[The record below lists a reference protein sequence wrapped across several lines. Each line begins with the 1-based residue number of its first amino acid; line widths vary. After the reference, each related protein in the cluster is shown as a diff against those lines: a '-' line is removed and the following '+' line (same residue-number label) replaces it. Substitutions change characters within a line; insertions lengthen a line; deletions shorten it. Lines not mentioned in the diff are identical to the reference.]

1 VSPSRPA
8 ESVGVVGLG
17 YVGLPLALA
26 FAEAGLRVVGVEK
39 DPQKLAALD
48 ICDSYVESVP
58 GERLQA
64 VVSSGKLHF
73 TEDYTAIT
81 EVEAVL
87 ICLPTPLNDHREP
100 DLSILTAGAR
110 GVARNLRAGALVMLE
125 STTYPGTT
133 RDVLRP
139 ILEQE
144 NSEDDTLQ
152 GTTRQ
157 VGTDFNLAF
166 APERIDPGNRR
177 YTIHN
182 IPKIVGGIT
191 PRCTQ
196 RATELYGAIIEEVHP
211 VSSPE
216 IAEMAKLLENIF
228 RGVNIAL
235 VNELAVLCE
244 RMGVDIWEVI
254 EAAKTKPFG
263 FMPFYPGPGLGGHCI
278 PIDPFYL
285 SWRARAFDMTT
296 EFIELAGR
304 VNVNM
309 PYHAVGKIASAL
321 NANKLPVNGS
331 RVLLLGMS
339 YKPNI
344 GDARESPSLTIL
356 QLLRQAGAEVVYHD
370 PYISHLPDRKLSS
383 VELTTYEIRRADC
396 VVIATDHDTV
406 DLQTV
411 VEFASLVVDLRNA
424 VRRRLGR
431 MPGNVEVL

>member
-1 VSPSRPA
+1 MLHHPGQIS
-8 ESVGVVGLG
+8 VVGLG
-17 YVGLPLALA
+17 YVGLPLAVA

-48 ICDSYVESVP
+48 TYDSYVEDVP
-58 GERLQA
+58 TERLRPL
-64 VVSSGKLHF
+64 VESGKLQF
-73 TEDYTAIT
+73 TEAYTALK
-81 EVEAVL
+81 EVEAVV
-87 ICLPTPLNDHREP
+87 ICLPTPLNEHREP
-100 DLSILTAGAR
+100 DLSMLVSGAR
-110 GVARNLRAGALVMLE
+110 DVARNLRAGALVALE

-133 RDVLRP
+133 REVVLP
-139 ILEQE
+139 IIEEELK
-144 NSEDDTLQ
+144 NDGTLRGDACQ
-152 GTTRQ
+152 AGR
-157 VGTDFNLAF
+157 DFYLAF

-177 YTIHN
+177 YTIKN

-191 PRCTQ
+191 PECTQ
-196 RATELYGAIIEEVHP
+196 RAVELYGTIIEEVHS

-216 IAEMAKLLENIF
+216 SAEMAKLLENIF

-235 VNELAVLCE
+235 VNELAILCD
-244 RMGVDIWEVI
+244 RMDVDVWEVI

-285 SWRARAFDMTT
+285 SWRARAFNMTT

-309 PYHAVGKIASAL
+309 PYHAVGRIASTL
-321 NANKLPVNGS
+321 NGNKQPVNGS

-344 GDARESPSLTIL
+344 GDLRESPSLTIL
-356 QLLRQAGAEVVYHD
+356 QLLREARAEVVYHD
-370 PYISHLPDRKLSS
+370 PYVPYLPDRKLSS
-383 VELTTYEIRRADC
+383 VDLTTYEIRRADC
-396 VVIATDHDTV
+396 VVIGTDHDAI
-406 DLQTV
+406 DLETV
-411 VEFASLVVDLRNA
+411 VEFASLVVDLRNT

-431 MPGNVEVL
+431 LPDNVHVL

>member
-1 VSPSRPA
+1 MLYRA
-8 ESVGVVGLG
+8 QEIGVVGLG
-17 YVGLPLALA
+17 YVGLPLAVA
-26 FAEAGLRVVGVEK
+26 FAEAGLRVVGIEK
-39 DPQKLAALD
+39 DPERLAALD
-48 ICDSYVESVP
+48 TYDSYVEDVSS
-58 GERLQA
+58 ESLQPLVA
-64 VVSSGKLHF
+64 SGKLRF
-73 TEDYTAIT
+73 TEDYRALK
-81 EVEAVL
+81 EAEAVV
-87 ICLPTPLNDHREP
+87 ICLPTPLDEHREP
-100 DLSILTAGAR
+100 NLSMLISGAR
-110 GVARNLRAGALVMLE
+110 DVARNLRSGALVALE

-133 RDVLRP
+133 REVLLP
-139 ILEQE
+139 IIEEELK
-144 NSEDDTLQ
+144 NDDALR
-152 GTTRQ
+152 GDANQ
-157 VGTDFNLAF
+157 VGRDFYLAF

-191 PRCTQ
+191 PGCTQ
-196 RATELYGAIIEEVHP
+196 RATELYGTIIEEVHP

-216 IAEMAKLLENIF
+216 SAEMAKLLENIF

-235 VNELAVLCE
+235 VNELALLCD
-244 RMGVDIWEVI
+244 RMDVDVWEVI

-309 PYHAVGKIASAL
+309 PYHAVGRIASAL
-321 NANKLPVNGS
+321 NANKKPVNGS

-344 GDARESPSLTIL
+344 GDLRESPSLTIL
-356 QLLRQAGAEVVYHD
+356 QLLRQNGAEVVYHD
-370 PYISHLPDRKLSS
+370 PYIPHIPDRKLTS
-383 VELTTYEIRRADC
+383 VELSTYEIRRADC
-396 VVIATDHDTV
+396 VVIGTDHDAV

-424 VRRRLGR
+424 VRRRLGKL
-431 MPGNVEVL
+431 PGNVEVL

>member
-1 VSPSRPA
+1 MRYRA
-8 ESVGVVGLG
+8 RDIGVVGIG
-17 YVGLPLALA
+17 YVGLPLAVA
-26 FAEAGLRVVGVEK
+26 FAEAGLRVVGIEK
-39 DPQKLAALD
+39 DPEKLAALD
-48 ICDSYVESVP
+48 TYDSYVEDVP
-58 GERLQA
+58 SERLQLLVA
-64 VVSSGKLHF
+64 SGKLRF
-73 TEDYTAIT
+73 TEDYRALK
-81 EVEAVL
+81 EAEAVV
-87 ICLPTPLNDHREP
+87 ICLPTPLDEHREP
-100 DLSILTAGAR
+100 NLSMLISGAR
-110 GVARNLRAGALVMLE
+110 DVARNLRSGALVALE

-133 RDVLRP
+133 REVLLP
-139 ILEQE
+139 IIEEELK
-144 NSEDDTLQ
+144 NDDALR
-152 GTTRQ
+152 GDANQ
-157 VGTDFNLAF
+157 VGRDFYLAF

-191 PRCTQ
+191 PGCTQ
-196 RATELYGAIIEEVHP
+196 RATELYGTIIEEVHP

-216 IAEMAKLLENIF
+216 SAEMAKLLENIF

-235 VNELAVLCE
+235 VNELALLCD
-244 RMGVDIWEVI
+244 RMDVDVWEVI

-309 PYHAVGKIASAL
+309 PYHAVGRIASAL
-321 NANKLPVNGS
+321 NANKKPVNGS

-344 GDARESPSLTIL
+344 GDLRESPSLTIL
-356 QLLRQAGAEVVYHD
+356 QLLRQNGAEVVYHD
-370 PYISHLPDRKLSS
+370 PYIPHIPDRKLTS
-383 VELTTYEIRRADC
+383 VELSTYEIRRADC
-396 VVIATDHDTV
+396 VVIGTDHDAV

-424 VRRRLGR
+424 VRRRLGKL
-431 MPGNVEVL
+431 PGNVEVL